1 MTRIA
6 YLGQPGSY
14 SDLACRIAFPGN
26 ETLGCVSF
34 PEVFAAASDGRAGLA
49 MIPVDNSL
57 AGRIADVH
65 HLLPESDLHIVGEH
79 FQRIEHH
86 LLAPKGATLASIKT
100 VKSHVQPLGQC
111 RRYLQKMGYA
121 PVASGDSATAAKEV
135 AEAGDPSVAAISS
148 SLSGEIYGLVS
159 LAKNI
164 EDEPHNTT
172 RFLVMAREA
181 DWPKD
186 DGRRFI
192 TSFLYRVRS
201 VPASL
206 YKSLGGFA
214 TNGINLTK
222 LESYMVGGFFEA
234 AQFYVE
240 AEGHPEQR
248 PMKLALEELAFFSRK
263 GTFKILGVYPAHPFR
278 QETDEPADD

>member
-1 MTRIA
+1 MTKIA

-14 SDLACRIAFPGN
+14 SDLACRTAYPGTETFGFPN
-26 ETLGCVSF
+26 FV
-34 PEVFAAASDGRAGLA
+34 EVFAAASDGRADLA

-86 LLAPKGATLASIKT
+86 LLAPPGATLETIRT
-100 VKSHVQPLGQC
+100 VKSHVQPIGQC
-111 RRYLQKMGYA
+111 RHYLQRMGYT
-121 PVASGDSATAAKEV
+121 PIVGGDSASAAREV
-135 AEAGDPSVAAISS
+135 AEKGDPSFAAISS

-159 LAKNI
+159 VAKNI
-164 EDEPHNTT
+164 EDEAHNTT
-172 RFLVMAREA
+172 RFLIMAREA
-181 DWPKD
+181 EWPKD
-186 DGRRFI
+186 DGRPFI

-222 LESYMVGGFFEA
+222 LESYMVGGSFDA
-234 AQFYVE
+234 AQFYVD
-240 AEGHPEQR
+240 AEGHPDQR

-263 GTFKILGVYPAHPFR
+263 GTFKVLGVYPAHPFR
-278 QETDEPADD
+278 LEAPPAADD

>member
-14 SDLACRIAFPGN
+14 SDLACRTAFPGN

-49 MIPVDNSL
+49 LIPVDNSL

-65 HLLPESDLHIVGEH
+65 HLLPEADLHIVGEH

-86 LLAPKGATLASIKT
+86 LLAPPGATLETIRT

-111 RRYLQKMGYA
+111 RRWLRKMGYK
-121 PVASGDSATAAKEV
+121 PVASSDSATAAKEV
-135 AEAGDPSVAAISS
+135 AESADPSVAAISS
-148 SLSGEIYGLVS
+148 SLAGEIYGLAS
-159 LAKNI
+159 LAQNI
-164 EDEPHNTT
+164 EDEAHNTT

-181 DWPKD
+181 TWPMD
-186 DGRRFI
+186 DGRQFI
-192 TSFLYRVRS
+192 TSFVFRVRS
-201 VPASL
+201 VPAAL
-206 YKSLGGFA
+206 YKALGGFA

-222 LESYMVGGFFEA
+222 LESYMVGGHFEA
-234 AQFYVE
+234 AQFYVD

-248 PMKLALEELAFFSRK
+248 GMRLALEELQFFCRK
-263 GTFKILGVYPAHPFR
+263 DTFKMLGVYQAHPFR
-278 QETDEPADD
+278 KETEEPSDD

>member
-14 SDLACRIAFPGN
+14 SDLACRVAFPGN
-26 ETLGCVSF
+26 DTLGCVSF

-49 MIPVDNSL
+49 LIPVDNSL

-65 HLLPESDLHIVGEH
+65 HLLPEADLHIVGEH

-86 LLAPKGATLASIKT
+86 LLAPKGATLETIKT

-111 RRYLQKMGYA
+111 RRWLQKMGYK

-135 AEAGDPSVAAISS
+135 AEKGDPSMAAISS
-148 SLSGEIYGLVS
+148 SLAGEIYGLTS
-159 LAKNI
+159 LAQNI
-164 EDEPHNTT
+164 EDEAHNTT

-181 DWPKD
+181 SWPKD
-186 DGRRFI
+186 DGRAFI
-192 TSFLYRVRS
+192 TSFVFRVRS
-201 VPASL
+201 VPAAL
-206 YKSLGGFA
+206 YKALGGFA

-222 LESYMVGGFFEA
+222 LESYMVGGHFEA
-234 AQFYVE
+234 AQFYVD

-248 PMKLALEELAFFSRK
+248 GMTLALEELAFFCRK
-263 GTFKILGVYPAHPFR
+263 DTFKMLGVYPAHSFR
-278 QETDEPADD
+278 REAEEPSDD